1 MNSGP
6 ARINSC
12 PDTSLLP
19 EEFSGTSLCVRDKIA
34 QLLVQRERFVG
45 CPTWPAN
52 RARRFVIL
60 PDTQKNRRRTMPE
73 NSKKSPSRS
82 SSSRSSGEGRFP
94 IDNLTYDLI
103 TVIHEKSQG
112 LEAFDR
118 YLKDAG
124 EDEECKTLFEEIR
137 QQDEDAI
144 KQLTQA
150 LRDRFESQA
159 EEEAA

>member
-1 MNSGP
+1 
-6 ARINSC
+6 
-12 PDTSLLP
+12 
-19 EEFSGTSLCVRDKIA
+19 
-34 QLLVQRERFVG
+34 
-45 CPTWPAN
+45 
-52 RARRFVIL
+52 
-60 PDTQKNRRRTMPE
+60 MPE